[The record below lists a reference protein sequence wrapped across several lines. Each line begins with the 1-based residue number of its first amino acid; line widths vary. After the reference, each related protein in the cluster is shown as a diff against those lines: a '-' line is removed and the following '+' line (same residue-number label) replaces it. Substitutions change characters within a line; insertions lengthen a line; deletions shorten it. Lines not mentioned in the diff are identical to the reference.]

1 MEKLKYIL
9 GWMLIFLF
17 NAFSWAAS
25 NGSRSNNGSEGGS
38 GADIDFE
45 TVDDGTEDGETIG
58 IPGHM
63 EGIQS
68 ASIDMYE
75 GILIGVAVLLIVG
88 YIYYNYTQ
96 RSKRSLS

>member
-9 GWMLIFLF
+9 GLILIFLF
-17 NAFSWAAS
+17 NAFCWAAN
-25 NGSRSNNGSEGGS
+25 NGSRSGGGS
-38 GADIDFE
+38 GSGAADIDFE
-45 TVDDGTEDGETIG
+45 TVGDETEDGESIG

>member
-9 GWMLIFLF
+9 GSILIFLF
-17 NAFSWAAS
+17 NAFSWATVNS
-25 NGSRSNNGSEGGS
+25 TGGS
-38 GADIDFE
+38 GGSGAADIDFE

>member
-9 GWMLIFLF
+9 GLILIFLF
-17 NAFSWAAS
+17 NTFSWATRLS
-25 NGSRSNNGSEGGS
+25 SGS
-38 GADIDFE
+38 GSGAADIDFE

>member
-9 GWMLIFLF
+9 GWILIFLF
-17 NAFSWAAS
+17 NAFSWATQNDS
-25 NGSRSNNGSEGGS
+25 GNGS
-38 GADIDFE
+38 GAANIDFE
-45 TVDDGTEDGETIG
+45 TVGDETEDGETIG

>member
-9 GWMLIFLF
+9 GLILIFLF
-17 NAFSWAAS
+17 NTFSWATQLDS
-25 NGSRSNNGSEGGS
+25 GSGS
-38 GADIDFE
+38 GAADIEFE
-45 TVDDGTEDGETIG
+45 TVGDETEDGETIG
-58 IPGHM
+58 MPGHM

>member
-9 GWMLIFLF
+9 GWILIFLF
-17 NAFSWAAS
+17 NAFSWANDS
-25 NGSRSNNGSEGGS
+25 T
-38 GADIDFE
+38 ADGVPNIHFDE
-45 TVDDGTEDGETIG
+45 VGDDTEDGETIG

>member
-9 GWMLIFLF
+9 GWILIFLF
-17 NAFSWAAS
+17 NAFSWAS
-25 NGSRSNNGSEGGS
+25 GGPSGGGS
-38 GADIDFE
+38 GTADIEFE
-45 TVDDGTEDGETIG
+45 TVGDETEDGETIG

>member
-9 GWMLIFLF
+9 GLILIFLF
-17 NAFSWAAS
+17 NAFSWA
-25 NGSRSNNGSEGGS
+25 NNTSGGGS
-38 GADIDFE
+38 GAADIDFE

-96 RSKRSLS
+96 RSKRLLS